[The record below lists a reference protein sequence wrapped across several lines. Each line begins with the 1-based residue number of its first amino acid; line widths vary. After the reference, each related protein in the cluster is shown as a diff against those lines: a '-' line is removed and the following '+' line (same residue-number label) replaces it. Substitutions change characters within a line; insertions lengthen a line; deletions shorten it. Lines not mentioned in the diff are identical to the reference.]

1 LTDHDEP
8 QRPTDRVRE
17 FQLREYEIADGHLDE
32 FVDAWRRGVKPL
44 RERFGFTVEAWLVR
58 AESRF
63 VWLLPR
69 ERCRGVGEP
78 LAILGRQLQIGG
90 RDIHLELLERPGARN
105 RDDIRKADDP
115 GEGDLGHRGPMRTG
129 DVGERRSNGSDLAN
143 AG

>member
-1 LTDHDEP
+1 LTDDDEP

-63 VWLLPR
+63 VWLLGYGGPGSFATADEAYYASP
-69 ERCRGVGEP
+69 ERAALDPDPAVWIVEQRTAAAEAVVSGEP
-78 LAILGRQLQIGG
+78 
-90 RDIHLELLERPGARN
+90 
-105 RDDIRKADDP
+105 
-115 GEGDLGHRGPMRTG
+115 
-129 DVGERRSNGSDLAN
+129 
-143 AG
+143 